1 VVGVARNRRRLGVGS
16 VDVGRDLRALRDLG
30 SRSVWGLVRCRL
42 RAGWALVGLLVWL
55 GALAA
60 PAAAAPPS
68 ALYYAGNTS
77 NQVFPFSI
85 GADGSLSPIPCAGSN
100 CHATLPVGE
109 AVTPNGRFLYTGG
122 YLGDI
127 SAFAIAADGSLSPIA
142 CPSGCNVGGTVLQL
156 AITPDGRFLY
166 APVENSGIVA
176 VFAIASDGSLSRVT
190 CAPSNC
196 ATGAG
201 TFPLTPVVTPDG
213 KFLYVSVAPPFVFP
227 PPPNFVSIYRIASDG
242 TLTPIPCPSTSCST
256 SPGTFGESLTPDGR
270 YLYVA
275 SDPNSSVSGF
285 AVGADGTLTPI
296 PCPGTSCN
304 TGLFPSM
311 LAVSPNGHFVYTANG
326 DGTLSVFS
334 IGTGGSL
341 TPVPCSGCSNPNV
354 GDFTSLAIAPGPR
367 FLYAATGL
375 GPGLGT
381 LSVFAVA
388 ADGTLSLVPCSACN
402 TGRQSNN
409 QALVVSPDQAPVASF
424 VAAPRPPGEASL
436 FDGSGSTASPGLT
449 IARYDWSFGDGS
461 SAPNGG
467 ATPSHTYALPGKYT
481 VTLTV
486 TDNAGCSTAFV
497 FTGQTASCNGGPPAV
512 KALQI
517 TVAEPPSVQ
526 ITTPRSGA
534 KYTVG
539 KVVHS
544 SFTCRE
550 GAGGPGISSCVDQQG
565 RPSGAPLDTS
575 TPGSHTFTATATSKD
590 GLSASKTV
598 TYTTVLAPARVRI
611 SSMRA
616 FSLRHGCA
624 VEVGRDE
631 REITA
636 LSADATCRHLRLKLQ
651 GTVQTGGKR
660 ASSAGG
666 TIRMSYKVRLPRATL
681 TGSARA
687 KVNHGRWQIAMM
699 LPGVNLDPLPPSYL
713 ITIRYSGDQNLHQAS
728 ASRRIRLES
737 ERAGLRP

>member
-1 VVGVARNRRRLGVGS
+1 M
-16 VDVGRDLRALRDLG
+16 
-30 SRSVWGLVRCRL
+30 LVL
-42 RAGWALVGLLVWL
+42 LLVWL
-55 GALAA
+55 GVLAA

-85 GADGSLSPIPCAGSN
+85 GADGSLSQIPCAGSKCN
-100 CHATLPVGE
+100 ATQPVGE

-127 SAFAIAADGSLSPIA
+127 SAFALGADGSLSPIA
-142 CPSGCNVGGTVLQL
+142 CTSGCNVGGTVLQL

-166 APVENSGIVA
+166 APVESSGVIA

-196 ATGAG
+196 TTGTG
-201 TFPLTPVVTPDG
+201 TFPFTPVVTPDG
-213 KFLYVSVAPPFVFP
+213 RFLYVTVSPPFVFP
-227 PPPNFVSIYRIASDG
+227 RPPNFVSIFRIASDG
-242 TLTPIPCPSTSCST
+242 TLTPIPCPNNQCST
-256 SPGTFGESLTPDGR
+256 GGGSFGESLTPDGR
-270 YLYVA
+270 YLYVTSNA
-275 SDPNSSVSGF
+275 NSSVSGF
-285 AVGADGTLTPI
+285 AIAADGTLTPI

-304 TGLFPSM
+304 SGLFPSM

-367 FLYAATGL
+367 FLYGATGI
-375 GPGLGT
+375 GRGLGT

-409 QALVVSPDQAPVASF
+409 QALVVSPDQAPVAAF
-424 VAAPRPPGEASL
+424 VAAPGPPGQAST
-436 FDGSGSTASPGLT
+436 FDGSGSTASPGLS
-449 IARYDWSFGDGS
+449 IARYDWSFGDGA

-467 ATPSHTYALPGKYT
+467 AAPSHTYALPGIYT

-486 TDNAGCSTAFV
+486 TDDAGCSTAFV
-497 FTGQTASCNGGPPAV
+497 FTGQTASCNGGSSAV
-512 KALQI
+512 ETLQI
-517 TVAEPPSVQ
+517 AVAEPPSVQ
-526 ITTPRSGA
+526 ITAPAGGA
-534 KYTVG
+534 RYTVSQ
-539 KVVHS
+539 VVHS
-544 SFTCRE
+544 SFTCTE
-550 GAGGPGISSCVDQQG
+550 GAAGPGIASCADQQG
-565 RPSGAPLDTS
+565 RPSGAALDTS
-575 TPGSHTFTATATSKD
+575 MPGSHTFTATAASKN

-598 TYTTVLAPARVRI
+598 TYTVLAPARVRI
-611 SSMRA
+611 TSMRA
-616 FSLRHGCA
+616 FPLRQGCG

-636 LSADATCRHLRLKLQ
+636 ISADA
-651 GTVQTGGKR
+651 
-660 ASSAGG
+660 
-666 TIRMSYKVRLPRATL
+666 
-681 TGSARA
+681 
-687 KVNHGRWQIAMM
+687 
-699 LPGVNLDPLPPSYL
+699 
-713 ITIRYSGDQNLHQAS
+713 
-728 ASRRIRLES
+728 
-737 ERAGLRP
+737 